1 MIGAALPNRLGGA
14 HGRNYQHG
22 RASRGFVSAGG
33 TRQAI
38 QGDAIKKAMKRPG
51 LCQTRRQT
59 MSAGPC
65 DGLFAVTADRLP
77 SKIVVAIS
85 KHRYVGYVLFWY
97 NGNQLVETEH
107 YKCV

>member
-1 MIGAALPNRLGGA
+1 MLLEKFPPMIGAALPNRLGGA

-85 KHRYVGYVLFWY
+85 KHR
-97 NGNQLVETEH
+97 NH
-107 YKCV
+107 D